1 MLKIKSVNYTKKD
14 IAKEINYKI
23 GISKLYASEIL
34 DDLLLLLKELIKDKG
49 AQIKNFGTFKI
60 LNKSERIGR
69 NPKNKVNYK
78 ISARKSLSFIKSK
91 NLNID

>member
-1 MLKIKSVNYTKKD
+1 MLKTKSVNYTKKD

-69 NPKNKVNYK
+69 NTKNKVNYK